1 MDFTSIAFMKN
12 SSANVHE
19 LFDDDFDKAINQ
31 LFNKYYGDLCRKAFR
46 IINNKVI
53 SEDIVQDV
61 FFKLWENRKK
71 ILIQTSLKAY
81 LNRMVFNESISYLRK
96 NKELIDFSDEIEIED
111 VNTNIADKQIEQ
123 KELRN
128 IIDSAINKLP
138 PACKTIFL
146 LSRIN
151 ELSYKQIAEKLD
163 ISIKTVE
170 NQMGKALRIL
180 RQSIKYDF
188 VLFAIYF
195 SDILK

>member
-1 MDFTSIAFMKN
+1 MKN
-12 SSANVHE
+12 SSVNVHD

-31 LFNKYYGDLCRKAFR
+31 LFNEYYGDLCRKAFR
-46 IINNKVI
+46 IINNKVS

-71 ILIQTSLKAY
+71 IQIQTSLKAY

-96 NKELIDFSDEIEIED
+96 NKELINFSDNIEIED
-111 VNTNIADKQIEQ
+111 VNTNIADKRVEH
-123 KELRN
+123 KELRK

-146 LSRIN
+146 LSRID

-188 VLFAIYF
+188 VLLAIYF
-195 SDILK
+195 SDFLK

>member
-1 MDFTSIAFMKN
+1 MVNTIANINEF
-12 SSANVHE
+12 
-19 LFDDDFDKAINQ
+19 FDDNFDKAVDQ
-31 LFNKYYGDLCRKAFR
+31 LFNDYYRDLCHKAFR
-46 IINNKVI
+46 ILNNKEI
-53 SEDIVQDV
+53 AEDIVQDV
-61 FFKLWENRKK
+61 FFKLWESRKK
-71 ILIQTSLKAY
+71 INIKISLKAY

-96 NKELIDFSDEIEIED
+96 NKALIDFSDELEVED
-111 VNTNIADKQIEQ
+111 TSAIPDELIEQ
-123 KELRN
+123 KDLKK

-146 LSRIN
+146 LSRID
-151 ELSYKQIAEKLD
+151 ELSYKQISEKLD

-170 NQMGKALRIL
+170 NQMGKALKIL